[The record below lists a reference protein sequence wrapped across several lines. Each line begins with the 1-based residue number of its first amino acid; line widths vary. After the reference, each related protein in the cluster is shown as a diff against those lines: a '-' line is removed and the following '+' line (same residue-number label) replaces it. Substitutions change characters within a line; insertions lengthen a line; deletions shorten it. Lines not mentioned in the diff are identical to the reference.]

1 MATGIW
7 NSNYNPP
14 DFAQKSFDF
23 NITKKMPNGSAPLSG
38 LLDLF
43 PSETAAQVQHG
54 YWTKSMIFPALTL
67 SAEAAA
73 ADTVLN
79 VVSTANIVAGMEFQ
93 PYSTTMWNSESLI
106 IDSVISATQ
115 VRVTRAQGTG
125 TAAII
130 ASGAVLYQ
138 TGNAHEEGSL
148 RPNAMNIV
156 PTFVSN
162 YTQIFRDTWALTGT
176 AASVRVV
183 AGEEPKASNK
193 MEGATFHALA
203 KERALIFGQKFMG
216 NRNGQP
222 FHKLEGLISMIK
234 NPDYY
239 PDYMTG
245 QNVNAAG
252 STTTF
257 DQLETY
263 LDPTFSQVTSPQS
276 ADTRVL
282 FVGAQSRKVINKI
295 GALYGE
301 IQTTDGQTSFGLR
314 FDTFKLTRGTYYM
327 IEHPLF
333 NSNVNWSKMALALD
347 LSCIKKAYLAMR
359 DTQHMSFNASGEQA
373 TDNGIDAIG
382 GTYTTEMTMLCMNPS
397 ACALITNLTAAA

>member
-1 MATGIW
+1 MSTGIW

-14 DFAQKSFDF
+14 DFAKKSFDF
-23 NITKKMPNGSAPLSG
+23 NMIKKMPNGGAPLSA

-43 PSETAAQVQHG
+43 PSETAKQVSHG
-54 YWTKSMIFPALTL
+54 YWTKSMIFPEMTL

-73 ADTVLN
+73 GDTVIN
-79 VVSTANIVAGMEFQ
+79 VTSTANVVAGMEFQ
-93 PYSTTMWNSESLI
+93 PYSTTLWNAESLI
-106 IDSVISATQ
+106 VDSVINATQ

-125 TAAII
+125 AAAII
-130 ASGAVLYQ
+130 TSGTKLYL

-148 RPNAMNIV
+148 RPNALNIV
-156 PTFVSN
+156 PTYVNN
-162 YTQIFRDTWALTGT
+162 YTQIFRDTWALTAT
-176 AASVRVV
+176 AAAIEVV
-183 AGEEPKASNK
+183 AGENPPAANK
-193 MEGATFHALA
+193 MDGATFHAMA
-203 KERALIFGQKFMG
+203 KERALIFGQKMMG
-216 NRNGQP
+216 TRNGQP
-222 FHKLEGLISMIK
+222 FHKMEGIISMIN

-239 PDYMTG
+239 PAYMG
-245 QNVNAAG
+245 SPNVNAAG

-257 DQLETY
+257 DQLESY
-263 LDPTFSQVTSPQS
+263 LDPTFSQVTSGAS

-282 FVGAQSRKVINKI
+282 FLGSKARKVINKI

-333 NSNVNWSKMALALD
+333 NSNENWSKMALALD
-347 LSCIKKAYLAMR
+347 LSALKKAYLSMR
-359 DTQHMSFNASGEQA
+359 DTQHKSFNAVGEEAQ
-373 TDNGIDAIG
+373 DNGIDAIG
-382 GTYTTEMTMLCMNPS
+382 GTFTTEMTLLCHNPS

>member
-1 MATGIW
+1 MSTGIW
-7 NSNYNPP
+7 NSSFNPP
-14 DFAQKSFDF
+14 DFAKKSFDF
-23 NITKKMPNGSAPLSG
+23 NMIKKMPNGSAPLSA

-43 PSETAAQVQHG
+43 PSETAKQVQHG
-54 YWTKSMIFPALTL
+54 YWTKSMIFPELTL
-67 SAEAAA
+67 TADAAA
-73 ADTVLN
+73 GDVILN
-79 VVSTANIVAGMEFQ
+79 VSSTANIVAGMEFQ
-93 PYSTTMWNSESLI
+93 PYSTTLWNAESLI
-106 IDSVISATQ
+106 IDSVINATQ
-115 VRVTRAQGTG
+115 VRVSRSQG
-125 TAAII
+125 
-130 ASGAVLYQ
+130 SGAAALISSGTKLYQ

-156 PTFVSN
+156 PVFVNN

-176 AASVRVV
+176 AAAIEVV
-183 AGEEPKASNK
+183 AGDKPTATNK
-193 MEGATFHALA
+193 MDGATFHAMA

-222 FHKLEGLISMIK
+222 FHKMEGLISMIN

-239 PDYMTG
+239 PSYMG
-245 QNVNAAG
+245 SPNVNAAG

-257 DQLETY
+257 DQLESY
-263 LDPTFSQVTSPQS
+263 LDPTFSQVTSASS

-282 FVGAQSRKVINKI
+282 FVGSVARKVVNKI

-333 NSNVNWSKMALALD
+333 NSNANWSKMALALD
-347 LSCIKKAYLAMR
+347 LSAIKKAYLSGR
-359 DTQHMSFNASGEQA
+359 DTQHKSFNAAGEEA
-373 TDNGIDAIG
+373 VDNGIDAVG
-382 GTYTTEMTMLCMNPS
+382 GTYLTEMTLLCHNPS
-397 ACALITNLTAAA
+397 ACAIITNLTAAA